1 VNCLVAALFLL
12 HHRNW
17 SYAELMNQIDF
28 NVEIRVALGLKNL
41 ENRPFT
47 ERTVFNFKN
56 RLSGHAHEKGGNLLE
71 KVFDQLTADQL
82 KGLKIKTNIQSC
94 DSVLLDTNIRTY
106 SRLSLLVEVLPKG
119 EQESY
124 FALFAPYLKGG

>member
-1 VNCLVAALFLL
+1 
-12 HHRNW
+12 
-17 SYAELMNQIDF
+17 
-28 NVEIRVALGLKNL
+28 LGLKNL